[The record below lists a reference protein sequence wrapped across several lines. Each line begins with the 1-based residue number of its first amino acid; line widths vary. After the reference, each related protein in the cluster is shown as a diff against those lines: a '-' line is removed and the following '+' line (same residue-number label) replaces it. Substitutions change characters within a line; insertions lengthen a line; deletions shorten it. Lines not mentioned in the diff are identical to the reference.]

1 MQNTTIQDVQRVAQK
16 YLQPDKISTLVVGNE
31 QQIQPGLT
39 TIRSEV
45 NLVDVA
51 IPKPKQG

>member
-39 TIRSEV
+39 TISSEV